1 MKLYKICVLFVV
13 LLSSCKVN
21 TQPVIVMPNNQITA
35 QIDEPQQLSIK
46 TSEGARVLDLE
57 APLRCSVNWS
67 SQQIIST
74 IPFNVKA
81 FNLVRNGHND
91 VMPRFEVNGFSFE
104 TMPAEKAL
112 HKLLKE
118 ADIRVI
124 AKEAPYASIS
134 AENLRGELSEVVNM
148 ITEAAEIYYTYDA
161 ENKTLRISRKTNFSL
176 YIPKSRPILLSIL
189 DVLRGAG
196 ITDITTDWEDY
207 TISFDADYLLQNKIM
222 SLIAYFEENPIMV
235 AYDVSVF
242 KITPRNGIDD
252 INWQGLLNIFD
263 YGTIRTAKTGVIGR
277 ALTTSNDINVQTLQR
292 YLGQQANVEMLSQGK
307 LTVPNLWLSRFDVGK
322 CGRPNTPWSDLSILA
337 KASLE
342 QGNKIF
348 SNITIEKTGG
358 QITQFN
364 IRSKIGDNFVIIG
377 LPNQIFG
384 IDVPKSETL
393 VFMVPRIIRTT
404 KTSKHLEYNFS
415 N

>member
-384 IDVPKSETL
+384 IDAPKSETL

>member
-161 ENKTLRISRKTNFSL
+161 ENKT
-176 YIPKSRPILLSIL
+176 
-189 DVLRGAG
+189 
-196 ITDITTDWEDY
+196 
-207 TISFDADYLLQNKIM
+207 
-222 SLIAYFEENPIMV
+222 
-235 AYDVSVF
+235 
-242 KITPRNGIDD
+242 
-252 INWQGLLNIFD
+252 
-263 YGTIRTAKTGVIGR
+263 
-277 ALTTSNDINVQTLQR
+277 
-292 YLGQQANVEMLSQGK
+292 
-307 LTVPNLWLSRFDVGK
+307 
-322 CGRPNTPWSDLSILA
+322 
-337 KASLE
+337 
-342 QGNKIF
+342 
-348 SNITIEKTGG
+348 
-358 QITQFN
+358 
-364 IRSKIGDNFVIIG
+364 
-377 LPNQIFG
+377 
-384 IDVPKSETL
+384 
-393 VFMVPRIIRTT
+393 
-404 KTSKHLEYNFS
+404 
-415 N
+415 